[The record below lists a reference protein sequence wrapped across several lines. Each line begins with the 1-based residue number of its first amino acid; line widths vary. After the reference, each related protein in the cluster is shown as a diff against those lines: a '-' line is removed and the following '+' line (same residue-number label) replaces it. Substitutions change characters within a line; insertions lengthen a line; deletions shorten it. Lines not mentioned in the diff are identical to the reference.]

1 MEGGSEGG
9 VSSKLTSFVVALF
22 PLRDVAAAPKIEKDC
37 KPINFSISQIGAPFF
52 AKIGSLSSMYPTYS
66 HCRMRVQS

>member
-1 MEGGSEGG
+1 MEEGSEAG

-22 PLRDVAAAPKIEKDC
+22 LDDAAAPEIEKDC

-52 AKIGSLSSMYPTYS
+52 AKIG
-66 HCRMRVQS
+66 RERDR